1 MKSNGLPLSFF
12 IAGACLLAAT
22 LGRGH
27 DAHAHGGEDHGAPAP
42 QKNQKPSAMSEDP
55 SAPQIPIETQF
66 LLGLRTERA
75 RRGALSSSAGQVGT
89 IIARPTGQL
98 AVVAPFSGRV
108 LPPEGGFVRLG
119 DDVKKGQVLGTLRQT
134 IGGSE
139 SAQLALARTDAAS
152 RVTAAEARLR
162 LAEGELARMKKL
174 TGVVAEKDV
183 LAAGGEVDVAKAE
196 LQRARTDLGALS
208 AGVGVQTLSSTLA
221 GTVVLADAAAGE
233 QVSEGTE
240 LFRIVD
246 LSTLWVEVR
255 VPERDL
261 TRALGERAQ
270 MALVTDT
277 SAPFEGRRVAVSSLV
292 DPATRTVQV
301 IFEVDNKDRRL
312 RVGALVDVALS
323 QGAPVESIV
332 IPSSALLDRN
342 GQPVV
347 VVKTGPETFEV
358 RAVAVGPRA
367 AGSLG
372 VTSGIRAGERVV
384 VEGAMTVLMAAG
396 G

>member
-1 MKSNGLPLSFF
+1 MKLGRISISFVV
-12 IAGACLLAAT
+12 AGAGILSAM
-22 LGRGH
+22 LGRGI
-27 DAHAHGGEDHGAPAP
+27 DAHAHGGEDHGAAP
-42 QKNQKPSAMSEDP
+42 RQTAEDP
-55 SAPQIPIETQF
+55 SAPRIPIETQF

-75 RRGALSSSAGQVGT
+75 KRSAISATAGQVRT
-89 IIARPTGQL
+89 VIARPTGQL

-119 DDVKKGQVLGTLRQT
+119 EEVKKGQMLGTLRQS
-134 IGGSE
+134 IGGTE
-139 SAQLALARTDAAS
+139 GAQLTLARTDAAS
-152 RVTAAEARLR
+152 RATAAEARFK
-162 LAEGELARMKKL
+162 LAEGELARLKKL

-183 LAAGGEVDVAKAE
+183 AAAESEVAVAKAE
-196 LQRARTDLGALS
+196 LQRAKADLGALS
-208 AGVGVQTLSSTLA
+208 GGVGVQTLSSNIA
-221 GTVVLADAAAGE
+221 GTVVVAKAAAGE

-255 VPERDL
+255 VPEGDI
-261 TRALGERAQ
+261 TRTLGERAQ

-277 SAPFEGRRVAVSSLV
+277 SMRFEGRRVAVSSLV

-312 RVGALVDVALS
+312 RVGALVDVAMS
-323 QGAPVESIV
+323 QGAAVESVV
-332 IPSSALLDRN
+332 IPSQALLDRN

-347 VVKTGPETFEV
+347 AVKTGPETFEV
-358 RAVAVGPRA
+358 RPVAVGPRA
-367 AGSLG
+367 AGSVG
-372 VTSGIRAGERVV
+372 IASGIRPGERVV

>member
-1 MKSNGLPLSFF
+1 MKCYGVPISF
-12 IAGACLLAAT
+12 IAAAGCLMAAM

-27 DAHAHGGEDHGAPAP
+27 DALAHGGEDHGAPARP
-42 QKNQKPSAMSEDP
+42 TAEDP
-55 SAPQIPIETQF
+55 SAPRIPIETQF

-75 RRGALSSSAGQVGT
+75 KRGAIASSAGQVGT
-89 IIARPTGQL
+89 VIARPTGQL

-119 DDVKKGQVLGTLRQT
+119 EDVKKGQMLGTLRQT
-134 IGGSE
+134 IGGADT
-139 SAQLALARTDAAS
+139 AQLALARTDAAS
-152 RVTAAEARLR
+152 RAAAAEARLKF
-162 LAEGELARMKKL
+162 AEGELGRLKKL
-174 TGVVAEKDV
+174 AGVVAEKDV
-183 LAAGGEVDVAKAE
+183 LAAESEVAVAKAD
-196 LQRARTDLGALS
+196 LQRAKTDLGALS
-208 AGVGVQTLSSTLA
+208 GGVGVQTLSSNLT
-221 GTVVLADAAAGE
+221 GTVVLARAAAGE

-246 LSTLWVEVR
+246 LGTLWVDVR
-255 VPERDL
+255 APEADV

-270 MALVTDT
+270 MALVADT
-277 SAPFEGRRVAVSSLV
+277 SARFEGRRVAVSSLV

-367 AGSLG
+367 AGSVG